1 MKSNMEIYLFSLG
14 AISIVLLLGL
24 MYLLWRTKKQIES
37 KDKYIE
43 EKDEKIKWLG
53 QTAAENESKYT
64 TQDYETQKQI
74 MALEHMVE
82 MLETQVKEGTKN
94 QVVSKI
100 EALQAK
106 RVRELVRTGLE
117 L

>member
-1 MKSNMEIYLFSLG
+1 MKSNIEIYLFSLG

-24 MYLLWRTKKQIES
+24 MYLLWRAKKQIES
-37 KDKYIE
+37 KNKRIGK
-43 EKDEKIKWLG
+43 KDEKIKWLR
-53 QTAAENESKYT
+53 QTAAENAYKHT
-64 TQDYETQKQI
+64 NKDHETQKQI
-74 MALEHMVE
+74 MALEHTVE
-82 MLETQVKEGTKN
+82 ILETQAKEGTKN

>member
-1 MKSNMEIYLFSLG
+1 M
-14 AISIVLLLGL
+14 
-24 MYLLWRTKKQIES
+24 LWRTKKQIKS
-37 KDKYIE
+37 KNKRIE
-43 EKDEKIKWLG
+43 EKNEKIKWLD
-53 QTAAENESKYT
+53 QTAAENESKCT

-74 MALEHMVE
+74 MALEHTVQ